1 MAATRSPQ
9 EVFDHHAQALGAE
22 DLEEIVADY
31 SDDAIFITPAGVQR
45 GKDGIRQAFTKLLS
59 EVPQAT
65 WDLKT
70 TIYEDDILFLE
81 WAPRVAATG
90 SRTGSTPS
98 CSATAS
104 SGSRPSAT
112 PCSRPADGREVPCA
126 RTSSSTPRV

>member
-9 EVFDHHAQALGAE
+9 EVFNHHAQALGAE

-31 SDDAIFITPAGVQR
+31 SDDAIFITPAGVLR
-45 GKDGIRQAFTKLLS
+45 GKDGIRQAFTKLLG
-59 EVPQAT
+59 EIPQAT

-70 TIYEDDILFLE
+70 TTYEDDILFLE
-81 WAPRVAATG
+81 GTPRAAATA
-90 SRTGSTPS
+90 SRTPSTPS

-104 SGSRPSAT
+104 SGCRPSAT
-112 PCSRPADGREVPCA
+112 PSNLPADGREVPCA

>member
-1 MAATRSPQ
+1 MAAMRSPR
-9 EVFDHHAQALGAE
+9 EVFDHHAQAPGAE

-31 SDDAIFITPAGVQR
+31 SDDAIFITPAGVLR
-45 GKDGIRQAFTKLLS
+45 GKDGVRQAFTKLLG

-81 WAPRVAATG
+81 WDAEAAAIG
-90 SRTGSTPS
+90 SRTPSTPS

-104 SGSRPSAT
+104 SESRPSVT
-112 PCSRPADGREVPCA
+112 PCSLPADGREVPCD
-126 RTSSSTPRV
+126 RMSSSTPRV